1 MQPLRSHLSDCQI
14 HFSGVGDLSIWLAD
28 PHSPAADPDTDVLM
42 VHADGD
48 TLLPPLGDPG
58 AAEALLSLLESF
70 IKNHPL
76 TQIVVTTLL
85 PEPRS
90 ASSYA
95 DAADPMGRLAMR
107 ARWDLRVSQLA
118 QDFQNVSALDLQ
130 ILLNEAGRQSLV
142 TDTYWYLGRIKFSA
156 LGFELLGRELERL
169 LAGMLQ
175 SFAQDLSTRSRQ
187 HVMGR
192 GDWRRW
198 SRWNC
203 ARRGRRWEVL
213 PRLSA
218 LPPASPAERGPSRN
232 CVQERRFPRGRGV
245 Q

>member
-1 MQPLRSHLSDCQI
+1 MTLPALGSVHHVGIACRDLESARAWVLATFSVSFDSGPVHDPLQDADLSLLQINHGFALELVSGPIVQDMLRRKNTYYHLCYQVGDISESISSLESGGCRLISGPVPAVLFGGRPVRVLIEPARPHGVAGGVVKIVVLSNTTMQPLRSHLSDCQI

-90 ASSYA
+90 AVFV
-95 DAADPMGRLAMR
+95 R
-107 ARWDLRVSQLA
+107 
-118 QDFQNVSALDLQ
+118 
-130 ILLNEAGRQSLV
+130 
-142 TDTYWYLGRIKFSA
+142 
-156 LGFELLGRELERL
+156 
-169 LAGMLQ
+169 
-175 SFAQDLSTRSRQ
+175 
-187 HVMGR
+187 
-192 GDWRRW
+192 
-198 SRWNC
+198 
-203 ARRGRRWEVL
+203 RRG
-213 PRLSA
+213 
-218 LPPASPAERGPSRN
+218 
-232 CVQERRFPRGRGV
+232 
-245 Q
+245 